1 MWMLKDKRLEIA
13 VIRRVTSR
21 LRSRPGELVT
31 RWPGPGAGQWETFSY
46 FRRLPGDCS
55 RYITFTSPAP
65 LLLDPQSEVQWV
77 EASLGRQQPAL
88 WHSAGY
94 SDSTPAISN
103 VAVHWRFSD
112 VQRSIGTILLCTF
125 ILWKLYIP
133 LRVGFCLSN
142 LEPRHVFKVLKL
154 LYESTWQ
161 RPPLWAVSGDYG
173 E

>member
-1 MWMLKDKRLEIA
+1 MSPQDCDQGQVSWWPGGQDQDPGNERPSPTSGDCLVTA
-13 VIRRVTSR
+13 VDTSLSPLPLRCCWIRN
-21 LRSRPGELVT
+21 LRSSEL
-31 RWPGPGAGQWETFSY
+31 RLALGASSQH
-46 FRRLPGDCS
+46 
-55 RYITFTSPAP
+55 
-65 LLLDPQSEVQWV
+65 
-77 EASLGRQQPAL
+77 

-94 SDSTPAISN
+94 SDPTPEISN
-103 VAVHWRFSD
+103 AAVHWRFSYKFSKI
-112 VQRSIGTILLCTF
+112 QWNNSPM
-125 ILWKLYIP
+125 YIYHICKIYIS